1 MIIYVLIASDNSI
14 SGVYSSKSK
23 LIADVA
29 NMFVTPEVS
38 RIETWEVDKG
48 FLKNLMVNKQV
59 TLTIED

>member
-29 NMFVTPEVS
+29 SMFVTPEVS

-48 FLKNLMVNKQV
+48 FLKNLTVNKQV

>member
-38 RIETWEVDKG
+38 RIET
-48 FLKNLMVNKQV
+48 
-59 TLTIED
+59 